1 MIDSVMATNQ
11 ALKGYGH
18 MDPTAKGEDWLVWM
32 PQPFCGTL
40 QGHLLLSE
48 SCGIGQTLCARGP
61 HLCQVWEA
69 ELSYA
74 EAMITKEG
82 RFGKD
87 NDVQL
92 LKKTISST
100 LGVHHGGSALLLM
113 EQGPHLCCCAWP
125 G

>member
-1 MIDSVMATNQ
+1 MVTDSVMVTNQ
-11 ALKGYGH
+11 ALKGYGY
-18 MDPTAKGEDWLVWM
+18 MDPTARGEDWLVWM
-32 PQPFCGTL
+32 PQPFRGTL

-48 SCGIGQTLCARGP
+48 SCGIGQTLRARGR

-74 EAMITKEG
+74 EAIITNEG
-82 RFGKD
+82 RCGKD
-87 NDVQL
+87 SDVQL

-100 LGVHHGGSALLLM
+100 QGGSALLLM
-113 EQGPHLCCCAWP
+113 EQAAHLCCCAWP